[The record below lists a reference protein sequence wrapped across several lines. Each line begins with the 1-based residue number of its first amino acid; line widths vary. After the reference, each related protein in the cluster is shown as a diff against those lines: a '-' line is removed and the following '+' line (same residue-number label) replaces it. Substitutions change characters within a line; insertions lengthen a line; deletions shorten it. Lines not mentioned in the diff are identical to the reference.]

1 MKVCIVTVYNSENC
15 GSYMQARILGNL
27 IGFLGHEIVYLY
39 RKRRIV
45 PPDNWHFFKQQLKGV
60 MKFRFDSVKL
70 RSGSFKAFKKAEKD
84 FNVVEDNT
92 IDYDSIDCFV
102 VGSDTMWN
110 LEAGHF
116 FEKREYYWGQKMQ
129 GKPVITYAVSV
140 SNTSRETI
148 ESRIPVREWL
158 KSFTAISVR
167 DKHTKKVIESFT
179 NQPIEMVCD
188 PTLLARAEQ
197 YKELITMQ
205 IERPFLLI
213 YCFVDIQITEEMQ
226 ERLIAFARAHGLDI
240 ISYGMNRKW
249 CDRSVCYDPQ
259 TFLSYFSQAS
269 FIITNTFHG
278 VMFSMI
284 FNKEFMAI
292 GKEKIKVREALE
304 VHGLSDR
311 LREQTVDIEEIY
323 QQKIDY
329 DRVNSIIEGER
340 QKGMAFLRKAF
351 EEIEYEDKE

>member
-1 MKVCIVTVYNSENC
+1 
-15 GSYMQARILGNL
+15 
-27 IGFLGHEIVYLY
+27 
-39 RKRRIV
+39 
-45 PPDNWHFFKQQLKGV
+45 
-60 MKFRFDSVKL
+60 
-70 RSGSFKAFKKAEKD
+70 
-84 FNVVEDNT
+84 
-92 IDYDSIDCFV
+92 
-102 VGSDTMWN
+102 
-110 LEAGHF
+110 
-116 FEKREYYWGQKMQ
+116 MQ

-269 FIITNTFHG
+269 
-278 VMFSMI
+278 
-284 FNKEFMAI
+284 
-292 GKEKIKVREALE
+292 L
-304 VHGLSDR
+304 
-311 LREQTVDIEEIY
+311 
-323 QQKIDY
+323 
-329 DRVNSIIEGER
+329 
-340 QKGMAFLRKAF
+340 
-351 EEIEYEDKE
+351 